1 MRSPFLLNSEPRGS
15 SVLRLRCERNAER
28 KSAAW
33 DGRGEDAA
41 AHDAQLEDG
50 ARSLRCVLTGSSG
63 LFGIVYCF
71 CVYAKRILQTP
82 ILNMDFFLCTQNYM
96 IIM

>member
-1 MRSPFLLNSEPRGS
+1 MRSPFLLNSEPRGG
-15 SVLRLRCERNAER
+15 SVLRLRCERNAES

-50 ARSLRCVLTGSSG
+50 ARSLRCVLTGSSR
-63 LFGIVYCF
+63 LF
-71 CVYAKRILQTP
+71 
-82 ILNMDFFLCTQNYM
+82 
-96 IIM
+96 